1 MKKFIL
7 IFISLILILGCSMNR
22 KNDNYKRQF
31 AVKSLNSN
39 YGKKY
44 HFILER
50 RFKSRS
56 KDISGMFG
64 TDKYVLQYHFYTDT
78 LGKVSGSQ
86 VIFDPL
92 VKNYKVQKLSSNSIF
107 IFNKNEII
115 LKNIQI
121 CFDYMTPKCSD
132 SGLNGRYP
140 IKDIS
145 LLSKNPNE
153 HDFQGG
159 IFQ

>member
-1 MKKFIL
+1 MKQVIL
-7 IFISLILILGCSMNR
+7 ILISLILLIGCSVYS
-22 KNDNYKRQF
+22 KSKYEKKF
-31 AVKSLNSN
+31 AVKSPKSA

-44 HFILER
+44 HFIIES

-56 KDISGMFG
+56 RDISGMFG
-64 TDKYVLQYHFYTDT
+64 ADKYALQYHFYTNT

-86 VIFDPL
+86 VIFDPSS
-92 VKNYKVQKLSSNSIF
+92 KNYKAHSLSSNSIF

-132 SGLNGRYP
+132 SGLNGRYL

-145 LLSKNPNE
+145 LLSKNLNE

-159 IFQ
+159 RLQ

>member
-1 MKKFIL
+1 MKKNIL
-7 IFISLILILGCSMNR
+7 ILISLILLIGCSVYS
-22 KNDNYKRQF
+22 KSKYEKQF
-31 AVKSLNSN
+31 AVKSPKSA

-44 HFILER
+44 HFILES

-56 KDISGMFG
+56 KDISGIFG
-64 TDKYVLQYHFYTDT
+64 ADKYAFQYHFYTDT
-78 LGKVSGSQ
+78 LGKVNGSQ

-132 SGLNGRYP
+132 SGLNGRYL

-145 LLSKNPNE
+145 LLSKNLNE

-159 IFQ
+159 RLQ